1 MRRVEPPL
9 VGRCFDSSPCNAR
22 KNAPPRPAALQRR
35 CIERCPN
42 ALPVGADPGQNRRV
56 KEPDDSSTASAA
68 QRVRVLRTVPLLASL
83 SPANL
88 ATLALLAHER
98 TAASGEVL
106 FRQGDPGET
115 LLIVLAGE
123 LRASVFAPDGR
134 EQILRRLGPRDVVGE
149 IALIDG
155 RPRSADV
162 HAVTRSR
169 VLVLERRAVL
179 DEVARDP
186 AFALA
191 LLRLLCERLRATS
204 AALEAMLFHDS
215 GTRLAAVLLSL
226 SGGREGAHVDL
237 TQSELGEIA
246 GAARE
251 TVNKKLREW
260 EKAGLITLSP
270 GRVVV
275 KALSRL
281 AALLPD
287 DAARNVF

>member
-1 MRRVEPPL
+1 M
-9 VGRCFDSSPCNAR
+9 
-22 KNAPPRPAALQRR
+22 PAT
-35 CIERCPN
+35 
-42 ALPVGADPGQNRRV
+42 LPHGADSGQDHPV
-56 KEPDDSSTASAA
+56 KWPDDSSAASAA
-68 QRVRVLRTVPLLASL
+68 QRLRALSAVPLLTSL
-83 SPANL
+83 SPGNL
-88 ATLALLAHER
+88 ETLAQLAHER

-106 FRQGDPGET
+106 FRQGDPGDT

-123 LRASVFAPDGR
+123 LRASIFGPDGR
-134 EQILRRLGPRDVVGE
+134 EQILRRLVAGDVVGE

-169 VLVLERRAVL
+169 LLVLERHAVL

-191 LLRLLCERLRATS
+191 LLRLLCKRLRATS
-204 AALEAMLFHDS
+204 SALEAMLFHDS

-226 SGGREGAHVDL
+226 SGGREGARVDL

-260 EKAGLITLSP
+260 EKAGLIALSP

-281 AALLPD
+281 SALLPD
-287 DAARNVF
+287 DAARNAF

>member
-1 MRRVEPPL
+1 MT
-9 VGRCFDSSPCNAR
+9 GR
-22 KNAPPRPAALQRR
+22 
-35 CIERCPN
+35 
-42 ALPVGADPGQNRRV
+42 
-56 KEPDDSSTASAA
+56 DDTSAA
-68 QRVRVLRTVPLLASL
+68 FAAERLRVLGAVPLLASL

-88 ATLALLAHER
+88 GTLAQLARAR
-98 TAASGEVL
+98 TVASGEVL

-123 LRASVFAPDGR
+123 LRASVYGPDGR
-134 EQILRRLGPRDVVGE
+134 EQILRRLGQGDVVGE

-162 HAVTRSR
+162 RAVTRSR
-169 VLVLERRAVL
+169 VLALERRAVL
-179 DEVARDP
+179 DELARDP

-226 SGGREGAHVDL
+226 SGGREGARVDL
-237 TQSELGEIA
+237 TQAELGEIA

-260 EKAGLITLSP
+260 EKAGLIEITP

-275 KALSRL
+275 KALARL
-281 AALLPD
+281 TALLPD
-287 DAARNVF
+287 DAARNVL